1 MTLMSAAALASLL
14 SFVVFALFA
23 VWYIAPWLAVRQRA
37 EALIPLLWI
46 HAFRHIALQ
55 IFAAQK
61 FGFAVSDAARD
72 QITFRR
78 GARIIPAETGGTSWG
93 SAECRPRSFEEE
105 ITT

>member
-1 MTLMSAAALASLL
+1 MLVSVPKNVAALAFGLL
-14 SFVVFALFA
+14 HGHRYTPA
-23 VWYIAPWLAVRQRA
+23 
-37 EALIPLLWI
+37 
-46 HAFRHIALQ
+46 
-55 IFAAQK
+55 AAQK

-78 GARIIPAETGGTSWG
+78 GARIIPAETGGASWG